1 MNLEKSRN
9 AEYKKCAVLLSLLVG
24 LDVDVE
30 EKIYRCF
37 QNMGVDNFFLYLE
50 SLELDLSQ
58 ETSEKLKS
66 LKAIIE
72 IFGEERGQ
80 A

>member
-9 AEYKKCAVLLSLLVG
+9 TEYKKCAALLSLLIG
-24 LDVDVE
+24 LDADTE

-37 QNMGVDNFFLYLE
+37 QNMGIDKFFLHLKL
-50 SLELDLSQ
+50 LELDLSQ

-66 LKAIIE
+66 IKAIIE

>member
-9 AEYKKCAVLLSLLVG
+9 AEYKKCTALLSLLIG
-24 LDVDVE
+24 LDADAE
-30 EKIYRCF
+30 EKINRCF
-37 QNMGVDNFFLYLE
+37 QNMGVDNFFLHLE

-58 ETSEKLKS
+58 ETYEKLKS
-66 LKAIIE
+66 LRIIIE
-72 IFGEERGQ
+72 VFGEERGQ